1 PRPLRRHS
9 SGRAGPGCR
18 HAGHHRW
25 CPGLLSQMALAAP
38 EHRRPKRLAERQAR
52 RHRPADDVLP
62 RPAAPGRRQGRRRR
76 QPGGVQPGT
85 AAGAAAHV
93 AMIHFGPGAFA
104 AAFAAGIVS
113 FISPCVLPL
122 IPGYLSFV
130 SGVGFDELGARPRRV
145 ARQTAWFVLGFGV
158 MFALFGA
165 GAAWFGNA
173 LLVHRRSLE
182 IAAGAFIVFAGLIY
196 AGLPLPALLLAEK
209 RLRLRRERSG
219 PVTALVAG
227 VAFAIGWTPC
237 IGPTLA
243 AILTLAAGEGHA
255 EQGAVLLLVYALG
268 LGVPFLAFG
277 LAFPRA
283 LGLARALRRR
293 WRLVSVA
300 SGTLLVAFGVL
311 LATGELIRL
320 TSVLSRFTGL
330 TV

>member
-1 PRPLRRHS
+1 
-9 SGRAGPGCR
+9 
-18 HAGHHRW
+18 
-25 CPGLLSQMALAAP
+25 
-38 EHRRPKRLAERQAR
+38 
-52 RHRPADDVLP
+52 
-62 RPAAPGRRQGRRRR
+62 
-76 QPGGVQPGT
+76 
-85 AAGAAAHV
+85 
-93 AMIHFGPGAFA
+93 MIHFGPGAFA
-104 AAFAAGIVS
+104 AAFAAGVVS
-113 FISPCVLPL
+113 FVSPCVLPL

-145 ARQTAWFVLGFGV
+145 VGQTAWFVLGFGI
-158 MFALFGA
+158 MFALLGA
-165 GAAWFGNA
+165 GAACFGNA

-182 IAAGAFIVFAGLIY
+182 VAAGAFIVVAGLIY
-196 AGLPLPALLLAEK
+196 AGLPLPTLLLAE
-209 RLRLRRERSG
+209 RRIKARRTGSG

-227 VAFAIGWTPC
+227 LAFAIGWTPC

-277 LAFPRA
+277 LAFTRA
-283 LGLARALRRR
+283 LGLARALRRH
-293 WRLVSVA
+293 WRIVSVT

-320 TSVLSRFTGL
+320 TALLSRFTGL

>member
-1 PRPLRRHS
+1 
-9 SGRAGPGCR
+9 
-18 HAGHHRW
+18 
-25 CPGLLSQMALAAP
+25 
-38 EHRRPKRLAERQAR
+38 
-52 RHRPADDVLP
+52 
-62 RPAAPGRRQGRRRR
+62 
-76 QPGGVQPGT
+76 
-85 AAGAAAHV
+85 
-93 AMIHFGPGAFA
+93 MIHFGPGALA

-113 FISPCVLPL
+113 FVSPCVLPL

-130 SGVGFDELGARPRRV
+130 SGVGFNELGAQPRRV
-145 ARQTAWFVLGFGV
+145 VGQTAWFVLGFGL
-158 MFALFGA
+158 MFTLFGA

-182 IAAGAFIVFAGLIY
+182 IAAGTFIVFAGLIY

-209 RLRLRRERSG
+209 RLDFRREGGG
-219 PVTALVAG
+219 PITALIAG

-268 LGVPFLAFG
+268 LGVPFLVFG
-277 LAFPRA
+277 LAFTRA
-283 LGLARALRRR
+283 LGLAQALRRR
-293 WRLVSVA
+293 WRLVSIA

-320 TSVLSRFTGL
+320 TSVLSRFTGW